1 MKTGMQ
7 GMKEEKI
14 RQKDVEDLEMHVYV
28 MGNLNQ
34 F

>member
-1 MKTGMQ
+1 MQ

-28 MGNLNQ
+28 MGNLNH
-34 F
+34 FK